1 MLNFKIFLIFILSFK
16 GFASINEDKFLCIKE
31 ILKIEKKLE
40 LPRNLLLAISL
51 TETGR
56 LVDGIY
62 VPWPWALN
70 IKGKGFYLSNQEEAK
85 KYALFNIKNLTQNVD
100 IGCMQ
105 INYYYHGANF
115 AKFDDIINPNKNVL
129 YAGYFLIELKN
140 KYNSWK
146 EAIMRYHSSN
156 PKRKK
161 KYYKKVL
168 NNWSYLGS
176 DLKVTRE
183 NKEYTRIIEALNK
196 KYESDFA
203 SGKVLKKDKN
213 AYFDKNKK
221 DLIPIKDMPKVAEEL
236 DFIQDF
242 TFMSK
247 EDIINSLERIKDYKK
262 QNND

>member
-1 MLNFKIFLIFILSFK
+1 
-16 GFASINEDKFLCIKE
+16 
-31 ILKIEKKLE
+31 
-40 LPRNLLLAISL
+40 
-51 TETGR
+51 
-56 LVDGIY
+56 
-62 VPWPWALN
+62 
-70 IKGKGFYLSNQEEAK
+70 
-85 KYALFNIKNLTQNVD
+85 
-100 IGCMQ
+100 
-105 INYYYHGANF
+105 
-115 AKFDDIINPNKNVL
+115 
-129 YAGYFLIELKN
+129 
-140 KYNSWK
+140 
-146 EAIMRYHSSN
+146 MRYHSSN

-161 KYYKKVL
+161 QYYKKVL

-221 DLIPIKDMPKVAEEL
+221 DLIPIKDIPKVAEEL